1 MLKTVA
7 LQAAAFSVVALVAC
21 GKTETPTPTPTPTPA
36 PTPAPTPTP
45 TPTPP
50 PTALPPTTIATSLG
64 EMKVPGDNPQTPAKI
79 ALGQQLFHDTRLSKD
94 GSRACVSCHLNA
106 DGNGGHDPIAIG
118 AGDKKLTR
126 HSPVIWN
133 VGFLPKQ
140 YWDGRSDSLEAQGTA
155 AWAGGNMGVGKENLA
170 AKAAEIAAIPGYA
183 SQFTAVFGADGVS
196 PVTIIKAIAAYER
209 SLVCDNTAWDK
220 AQKGDAAALNADQK
234 RGMELFNGAAGCT
247 ACHTPPFF
255 SMAYAAPDG
264 VYWNAGI
271 GTAGVPSA
279 SLPFIAIVL
288 AQVGVP
294 PEALGIVFGVD
305 RLLASSAGMVVAFA
319 VRGGALKFGWSL
331 PGFPGS
337 SEPG

>member
-1 MLKTVA
+1 
-7 LQAAAFSVVALVAC
+7 
-21 GKTETPTPTPTPTPA
+21 
-36 PTPAPTPTP
+36 
-45 TPTPP
+45 
-50 PTALPPTTIATSLG
+50 
-64 EMKVPGDNPQTPAKI
+64 MKVPGDNPQTPAKI
-79 ALGQQLFHDTRLSKD
+79 ALGHQLFHDTRLSKD

-106 DGNGGHDPIAIG
+106 DGNGGHDAIAIG

-183 SQFTAVFGADGVS
+183 SQFSAVFGADGVT
-196 PVTIIKAIAAYER
+196 PATIIKAISAYER
-209 SLVCDNTAWDK
+209 TLVCDNTAWDK

-234 RGMELFNGAAGCT
+234 RGMELFSGAAGCT

-255 SMAYAAPDG
+255 SMAYMAPEG

-271 GTAGVPSA
+271 GTAGKKPEEVDIGRMTVTKAETDWAAFKIPSLRNVAKSAPYFHDGSVATLTEAVKLMA
-279 SLPFIAIVL
+279 SGGIANKNLSPLFTDKKLTDAQIKDIVSFLSALDCNVNLDAPKLP
-288 AQVGVP
+288 
-294 PEALGIVFGVD
+294 
-305 RLLASSAGMVVAFA
+305 
-319 VRGGALKFGWSL
+319 
-331 PGFPGS
+331 
-337 SEPG
+337 